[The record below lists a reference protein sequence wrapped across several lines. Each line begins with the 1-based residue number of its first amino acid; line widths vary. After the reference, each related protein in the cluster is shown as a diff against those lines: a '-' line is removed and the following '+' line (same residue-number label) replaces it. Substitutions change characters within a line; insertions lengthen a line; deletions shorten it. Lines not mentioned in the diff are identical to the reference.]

1 MHTDTTSLWP
11 DWQRQ
16 YLSIVVDRAL
26 TELRRGRP
34 VLMQS
39 QPGKRPLMPSYHGF
53 TPSGA
58 DNGWHPD
65 LAESWLFVPVETL
78 TPDMLRLIEEVS
90 RCKCLLLSA
99 QRVAA
104 LLALRE
110 KSSGVQP
117 KAGKTAMPAAERVA
131 QGQLCA
137 FELPGPREYQSVA
150 GREALASILGLSL
163 RSYAPGQTGMQ
174 VSGEVRAE
182 DYLHVLREAAGL
194 APATSWFEV
203 PPFVRRALDA
213 GMQPPAENGSA
224 TAVAAILRDRS
235 LVASPPVMM
244 SEAAIALAR
253 EARLAPALVAVR
265 IQTAGKAAN
274 ALYAVRSQ
282 TYRDQQQAKKKPADQ
297 QAILGAWLQ
306 SLLPVDPAQVLQ
318 YVSDRPAHLE
328 EISDAPVPLERI
340 VDGPSGAHA
349 LGTAPIGSRFVVFRE
364 KNTDFE
370 HVAVIVGDPD
380 FNGSD
385 PVRVRLHS
393 SCLTG
398 DLFGSLR
405 CDCGDQ
411 LRGTVQRLAR
421 EGGGIILYLSQE
433 GRGIGIANKLRAY
446 RLQDAGQDTL
456 DANQSLGFRMDE
468 RHFEVAAAMLKSLGC
483 TRIQL
488 LTNNPAKIESLR
500 AAGIDVVEREPV
512 KGEVNPHNQQYLVTK
527 MKRAGH
533 LFERSELRL
542 PDRPAA
548 ASLPADAARLGD
560 AAHPDDAACS
570 GEAARSGGL
579 VHPGDAA
586 LQAGG
591 VAVPASASS
600 DAGLTPSRA
609 IRARILQ
616 AGQRFHAN
624 DNIAAFI
631 RDDELPLLQDEVAER
646 MQALLESLVIDTESD
661 HNTQDTARRVAKMY
675 LNEVFAGR
683 YRAAPDMTEFPNVEK
698 LNELLV
704 VGPIT
709 VRSAC
714 SHHFCPIMGRLWVG
728 VLPNADSNLIGLSK
742 YARLADWIMSRPQ
755 IQEEAVK
762 TLADE
767 LERRLAPDGLAV
779 IMKADHFCMHWRGV
793 KDESQMTSSV
803 MRGAFLRNS
812 SLRRELLSLIAD
824 MGKG

>member
-58 DNGWHPD
+58 DNGWHAD

-110 KSSGVQP
+110 KSSDVQP
-117 KAGKTAMPAAERVA
+117 GAGKTAVSAAERVA

-163 RSYAPGQTGMQ
+163 RSDAPGQTGMQ

-194 APATSWFEV
+194 APASSWFEV

-224 TAVAAILRDRS
+224 TAVAAILCDRS

-265 IQTAGKAAN
+265 IQTAGKAVD

-282 TYRDQQQAKKKPADQ
+282 TYRDQQQAEKPADQ

-318 YVSDRPAHLE
+318 YISDRPAHLE

-548 ASLPADAARLGD
+548 ASLPGDAARLGD
-560 AAHPDDAACS
+560 AARPDDAARS

-793 KDESQMTSSV
+793 KDESRMTSSV

>member
-16 YLSIVVDRAL
+16 SLSIAVDRAL

-39 QPGKRPLMPSYHGF
+39 QPGKQPLMPGYHGC
-53 TPSGA
+53 TPLGA

-163 RSYAPGQTGMQ
+163 RSDAPGQTGMQ
-174 VSGEVRAE
+174 VSGEVPAE

-194 APATSWFEV
+194 APATWFEV

-213 GMQPPAENGSA
+213 GMRPPAENGSA
-224 TAVAAILRDRS
+224 TAVAAILCDRS

-282 TYRDQQQAKKKPADQ
+282 TYRDQQQAEKPADQ

-349 LGTAPIGSRFVVFRE
+349 PGTVPIGSRFVVFRE

-468 RHFEVAAAMLKSLGC
+468 RHFEVAATMLKSLGC

-542 PDRPAA
+542 PERPVA
-548 ASLPADAARLGD
+548 ASLPADATRLGD
-560 AAHPDDAACS
+560 AAHPDDAVRS

-609 IRARILQ
+609 IRTRIQQ

>member
-16 YLSIVVDRAL
+16 SLSIVVDRAL

-39 QPGKRPLMPSYHGF
+39 QPGKRPLMPGYHGC
-53 TPSGA
+53 TPLGA

-131 QGQLCA
+131 QRQLCA

-163 RSYAPGQTGMQ
+163 RSDAPGQTGMQ
-174 VSGEVRAE
+174 VSGEVPAE

-194 APATSWFEV
+194 APATWFEV

-213 GMQPPAENGSA
+213 GMRPPAENGSA
-224 TAVAAILRDRS
+224 TAVAAILCDRS

-282 TYRDQQQAKKKPADQ
+282 TYRDQQQAEKPADQ

-349 LGTAPIGSRFVVFRE
+349 PGTVPIGSRFVVFRE

-542 PDRPAA
+542 PERPVA
-548 ASLPADAARLGD
+548 ASLPADATRLGD
-560 AAHPDDAACS
+560 AAHPDDAVRS

-600 DAGLTPSRA
+600 DAGFTPSRA

-631 RDDELPLLQDEVAER
+631 RDDELALLQDEVAER

>member
-16 YLSIVVDRAL
+16 SLSIAVDRAL

-39 QPGKRPLMPSYHGF
+39 QPGKQPLMPGYHGC
-53 TPSGA
+53 TPLGA

-150 GREALASILGLSL
+150 GREALASILGLPL
-163 RSYAPGQTGMQ
+163 RSDAPGQTGMQ
-174 VSGEVRAE
+174 VSGEVPAE

-194 APATSWFEV
+194 APATWFEV

-213 GMQPPAENGSA
+213 GMRPPAENGSA
-224 TAVAAILRDRS
+224 TAVAAILCDRS

-244 SEAAIALAR
+244 SEAAMALAR

-282 TYRDQQQAKKKPADQ
+282 TYRDQQQAEKPADQ

-349 LGTAPIGSRFVVFRE
+349 PGTVPIGSRFVVFRE

-380 FNGSD
+380 FNGPD

-542 PDRPAA
+542 PERPVA
-548 ASLPADAARLGD
+548 ASLPADATRLGD
-560 AAHPDDAACS
+560 AAHPDDAVRS

-600 DAGLTPSRA
+600 DAGFTPSRA

-631 RDDELPLLQDEVAER
+631 RDDELALLQDEVAER

>member
-1 MHTDTTSLWP
+1 M
-11 DWQRQ
+11 
-16 YLSIVVDRAL
+16 
-26 TELRRGRP
+26 
-34 VLMQS
+34 
-39 QPGKRPLMPSYHGF
+39 PGYHGF

-58 DNGWHPD
+58 DNGWHAD

-110 KSSGVQP
+110 KSSDVQP
-117 KAGKTAMPAAERVA
+117 GAGKTAVSAAERVA

-163 RSYAPGQTGMQ
+163 RSDAPGQTGMQ

-213 GMQPPAENGSA
+213 GMRPPAENGSA
-224 TAVAAILRDRS
+224 TAVAAILCDRS

-265 IQTAGKAAN
+265 IQTAGKAVD

-282 TYRDQQQAKKKPADQ
+282 TYRDQQQAEKPADQ

-349 LGTAPIGSRFVVFRE
+349 PGTVPIGSRFVVFRE

-380 FNGSD
+380 FNGPD

-560 AAHPDDAACS
+560 AARPDDAARS
-570 GEAARSGGL
+570 GEAARSEGL
-579 VHPGDAA
+579 VHPRDAA

-600 DAGLTPSRA
+600 DAGFTPSRA

-631 RDDELPLLQDEVAER
+631 RDDELALLQDEVAER

>member
-16 YLSIVVDRAL
+16 SLSIAVDRAL

-39 QPGKRPLMPSYHGF
+39 QPGKQPRMPGYHGC
-53 TPSGA
+53 TPLGA

-110 KSSGVQP
+110 KSSDVQP
-117 KAGKTAMPAAERVA
+117 GAGKTAVSAAERVA

-163 RSYAPGQTGMQ
+163 RSDAPGQTGMQ
-174 VSGEVRAE
+174 VSGEVPAE

-194 APATSWFEV
+194 APATWFEV

-213 GMQPPAENGSA
+213 GMRPPAENGSA
-224 TAVAAILRDRS
+224 TAVAAILCDRS

-282 TYRDQQQAKKKPADQ
+282 TYRDQQQAEKPADQ

-349 LGTAPIGSRFVVFRE
+349 PGTVPIGSRFVVFRE

-560 AAHPDDAACS
+560 AAHPDDAARS
-570 GEAARSGGL
+570 GEATRSGRL

-591 VAVPASASS
+591 VAVPTSTSS

-609 IRARILQ
+609 IRTRIQQ

-631 RDDELPLLQDEVAER
+631 RDDELALLQDEVAER

>member
-16 YLSIVVDRAL
+16 SLSIAVDRAL

-39 QPGKRPLMPSYHGF
+39 QPGKQPLMPGYHGC
-53 TPSGA
+53 TPLGA

-163 RSYAPGQTGMQ
+163 RSDAPGQTGMQ
-174 VSGEVRAE
+174 VSGEVPAE

-194 APATSWFEV
+194 APATWFEV

-213 GMQPPAENGSA
+213 GMRPPAENGSA
-224 TAVAAILRDRS
+224 TAVAAILCDRS

-265 IQTAGKAAN
+265 IQTAGKAVD

-282 TYRDQQQAKKKPADQ
+282 TYRDQQQAEKPADQ

-349 LGTAPIGSRFVVFRE
+349 PGTVPIGSRFVVFRE

-468 RHFEVAAAMLKSLGC
+468 RHFEVAATMLKSLGC
-483 TRIQL
+483 PRIQL

-542 PDRPAA
+542 PERPVA
-548 ASLPADAARLGD
+548 ASLPADATRLGD
-560 AAHPDDAACS
+560 AAHPDDAVRS

-609 IRARILQ
+609 IRTRIQQ

>member
-1 MHTDTTSLWP
+1 M
-11 DWQRQ
+11 
-16 YLSIVVDRAL
+16 
-26 TELRRGRP
+26 
-34 VLMQS
+34 
-39 QPGKRPLMPSYHGF
+39 PGYHGF

-58 DNGWHPD
+58 DNGWHAD

-163 RSYAPGQTGMQ
+163 RSDAPGQTGMQ

-224 TAVAAILRDRS
+224 TAVAAILCDRS

-282 TYRDQQQAKKKPADQ
+282 TYRDQQQAEKPADQ

-318 YVSDRPAHLE
+318 YFSDRPAHLE

-349 LGTAPIGSRFVVFRE
+349 PGTVPIGSRFVVFRE

-542 PDRPAA
+542 PDQPAA
-548 ASLPADAARLGD
+548 ASLPGDAAR
-560 AAHPDDAACS
+560 P
-570 GEAARSGGL
+570 GEAIRSEGL
-579 VHPGDAA
+579 EHPGDAP

-591 VAVPASASS
+591 VPLPASASS

-616 AGQRFHAN
+616 SGQRFHAN

-631 RDDELPLLQDEVAER
+631 RDDELPLLRDEVAER

>member
-16 YLSIVVDRAL
+16 SLSIAVDRAL

-39 QPGKRPLMPSYHGF
+39 QPGKQPRMPGYHGC
-53 TPSGA
+53 TPLGA

-117 KAGKTAMPAAERVA
+117 KAGKTAVSAAERVA

-163 RSYAPGQTGMQ
+163 RSDAPGQTGMQ
-174 VSGEVRAE
+174 VSGEVPAE

-194 APATSWFEV
+194 APATWFEV

-213 GMQPPAENGSA
+213 GMRPPAENGSA
-224 TAVAAILRDRS
+224 TAVAAILCDRS

-282 TYRDQQQAKKKPADQ
+282 TYRDQQQAEKPADQ

-349 LGTAPIGSRFVVFRE
+349 PGTVPIGSRFVVFRE

-533 LFERSELRL
+533 LFERNELRL
-542 PDRPAA
+542 PEGPVA

-560 AAHPDDAACS
+560 AARPDDAARS
-570 GEAARSGGL
+570 GEAARSEGL
-579 VHPGDAA
+579 VHPRDAA

-600 DAGLTPSRA
+600 DAGFTPSRA

-631 RDDELPLLQDEVAER
+631 RDDELALLQDEVAER

>member
-1 MHTDTTSLWP
+1 M
-11 DWQRQ
+11 
-16 YLSIVVDRAL
+16 
-26 TELRRGRP
+26 
-34 VLMQS
+34 
-39 QPGKRPLMPSYHGF
+39 PGYHGF

-58 DNGWHPD
+58 DNGWHAD

-117 KAGKTAMPAAERVA
+117 KAGKTAMPAAERAA

-163 RSYAPGQTGMQ
+163 RSDAPGQTGMQ
-174 VSGEVRAE
+174 VSGEVPAE

-194 APATSWFEV
+194 APATWFEV

-213 GMQPPAENGSA
+213 GMRPPAENGSA
-224 TAVAAILRDRS
+224 TAVAAILCDRS

-282 TYRDQQQAKKKPADQ
+282 TYRDQQQAEKPADQ

-542 PDRPAA
+542 PERPVA
-548 ASLPADAARLGD
+548 ASLPADATRLGD
-560 AAHPDDAACS
+560 AAHPDDAVRS

-609 IRARILQ
+609 IRTRIQQ

>member
-16 YLSIVVDRAL
+16 SLSIAVDRAL

-39 QPGKRPLMPSYHGF
+39 QPGKQPLMPGYHGC
-53 TPSGA
+53 TPLGA

-150 GREALASILGLSL
+150 GREALASILGLPL
-163 RSYAPGQTGMQ
+163 RSDAPGQTGMQ
-174 VSGEVRAE
+174 VSGEVPAE

-194 APATSWFEV
+194 APATWFEV

-213 GMQPPAENGSA
+213 GMRPPAENGSA
-224 TAVAAILRDRS
+224 TAVAAILCDRS

-244 SEAAIALAR
+244 SEAAMALAR

-282 TYRDQQQAKKKPADQ
+282 TYRDQQQAEKPADQ

-349 LGTAPIGSRFVVFRE
+349 PGTVPIGSRFVVFRE

-380 FNGSD
+380 FNGPD

-483 TRIQL
+483 T
-488 LTNNPAKIESLR
+488 
-500 AAGIDVVEREPV
+500 
-512 KGEVNPHNQQYLVTK
+512 
-527 MKRAGH
+527 
-533 LFERSELRL
+533 
-542 PDRPAA
+542 
-548 ASLPADAARLGD
+548 
-560 AAHPDDAACS
+560 
-570 GEAARSGGL
+570 
-579 VHPGDAA
+579 
-586 LQAGG
+586 
-591 VAVPASASS
+591 ASS
-600 DAGLTPSRA
+600 CSPTIRPRSSRCA
-609 IRARILQ
+609 PQ
-616 AGQRFHAN
+616 A
-624 DNIAAFI
+624 
-631 RDDELPLLQDEVAER
+631 
-646 MQALLESLVIDTESD
+646 ST
-661 HNTQDTARRVAKMY
+661 
-675 LNEVFAGR
+675 
-683 YRAAPDMTEFPNVEK
+683 
-698 LNELLV
+698 
-704 VGPIT
+704 
-709 VRSAC
+709 
-714 SHHFCPIMGRLWVG
+714 W
-728 VLPNADSNLIGLSK
+728 
-742 YARLADWIMSRPQ
+742 
-755 IQEEAVK
+755 
-762 TLADE
+762 
-767 LERRLAPDGLAV
+767 
-779 IMKADHFCMHWRGV
+779 
-793 KDESQMTSSV
+793 SSV
-803 MRGAFLRNS
+803 NR
-812 SLRRELLSLIAD
+812 
-824 MGKG
+824 

>member
-16 YLSIVVDRAL
+16 SLSIAVDRAL

-39 QPGKRPLMPSYHGF
+39 QPGKQPLMPGYHGC
-53 TPSGA
+53 TPLGA

-163 RSYAPGQTGMQ
+163 RSDAPGQTGMQ
-174 VSGEVRAE
+174 VSGEVPAE

-224 TAVAAILRDRS
+224 TAVAAILCDRS

-265 IQTAGKAAN
+265 IQTAGKAVD

-282 TYRDQQQAKKKPADQ
+282 TYRDQQQAEKPADQ

-318 YVSDRPAHLE
+318 CISDRPAHLE

-370 HVAVIVGDPD
+370 HVAVIVGGPD
-380 FNGSD
+380 FNGPD

-542 PDRPAA
+542 PERPVA
-548 ASLPADAARLGD
+548 ASLPADATRLGD
-560 AAHPDDAACS
+560 AAHPDDAVRS

-609 IRARILQ
+609 IRTRIQQ

-793 KDESQMTSSV
+793 KDDSQMTSSV

>member
-16 YLSIVVDRAL
+16 SLSIAVDRAL

-39 QPGKRPLMPSYHGF
+39 QPGKQPLMPSYHGC
-53 TPSGA
+53 TPLGA

-163 RSYAPGQTGMQ
+163 RSDTPGQTGMQ
-174 VSGEVRAE
+174 VSGEVPAE

-194 APATSWFEV
+194 APATWFEI

-224 TAVAAILRDRS
+224 TAVAAMLCDRS

-265 IQTAGKAAN
+265 IQTAGKAVD

-282 TYRDQQQAKKKPADQ
+282 TYRDQQQAEKPADQ

-318 YVSDRPAHLE
+318 YISDRPAHLE

-380 FNGSD
+380 FNGPD

-542 PDRPAA
+542 PDRPVA
-548 ASLPADAARLGD
+548 ASLPADATRLGD
-560 AAHPDDAACS
+560 AAHLDDAARS

-609 IRARILQ
+609 IRTRIQQ

-631 RDDELPLLQDEVAER
+631 RDDELALLQDEVAER

>member
-1 MHTDTTSLWP
+1 
-11 DWQRQ
+11 
-16 YLSIVVDRAL
+16 
-26 TELRRGRP
+26 
-34 VLMQS
+34 
-39 QPGKRPLMPSYHGF
+39 MPSYHGF

-282 TYRDQQQAKKKPADQ
+282 TYRDQQQAKKPADQ

-380 FNGSD
+380 FNGPD

-542 PDRPAA
+542 PERPVA
-548 ASLPADAARLGD
+548 ASLPADATRLGD
-560 AAHPDDAACS
+560 AAHPDDAVRS

-609 IRARILQ
+609 IRTRIQQ

>member
-16 YLSIVVDRAL
+16 SLSIAVDRAL

-39 QPGKRPLMPSYHGF
+39 QPGKQPRMPGYHGC
-53 TPSGA
+53 TPLGA

-282 TYRDQQQAKKKPADQ
+282 TYRDQQQAKKPADQ

-380 FNGSD
+380 FNGPD

-542 PDRPAA
+542 PERPVA
-548 ASLPADAARLGD
+548 ASLPADATRLGD
-560 AAHPDDAACS
+560 AAHPDDAVRS

-609 IRARILQ
+609 IRTRIQQ

>member
-16 YLSIVVDRAL
+16 SLSIAVDRAL

-39 QPGKRPLMPSYHGF
+39 QPGKQPLMPGYHGC
-53 TPSGA
+53 TPLGA

-150 GREALASILGLSL
+150 GREALASILGLPL
-163 RSYAPGQTGMQ
+163 RSDAPRQTGMQ
-174 VSGEVRAE
+174 VSGEVPAE

-224 TAVAAILRDRS
+224 TAVAAILCDRS
-235 LVASPPVMM
+235 LVASLPVMM

-265 IQTAGKAAN
+265 IQTAGKAVD

-282 TYRDQQQAKKKPADQ
+282 TYRDQQQAEKPADQ

-318 YVSDRPAHLE
+318 YISDRPAHLE

-370 HVAVIVGDPD
+370 HVAVIVGGPD
-380 FNGSD
+380 FNGPD

-542 PDRPAA
+542 PERPVA
-548 ASLPADAARLGD
+548 ASLPADATRLGD
-560 AAHPDDAACS
+560 AAHPDDAARS

-609 IRARILQ
+609 IRTRIQQ

>member
-1 MHTDTTSLWP
+1 
-11 DWQRQ
+11 
-16 YLSIVVDRAL
+16 
-26 TELRRGRP
+26 
-34 VLMQS
+34 MQS
-39 QPGKRPLMPSYHGF
+39 QPGKQPLMPSYHGF

-90 RCKCLLLSA
+90 TCECLLLSA

-117 KAGKTAMPAAERVA
+117 KAGKTAVPAAERVA

-150 GREALASILGLSL
+150 GREALESILGLSL
-163 RSYAPGQTGMQ
+163 RSYVPGQTGMQ
-174 VSGEVRAE
+174 VSGEVPAE
-182 DYLHVLREAAGL
+182 DYLHLLQQAAGL
-194 APATSWFEV
+194 VPATWFEI

-213 GMQPPAENGSA
+213 GMRPPAENGSA
-224 TAVAAILRDRS
+224 TAVAAILCDRS

-265 IQTAGKAAN
+265 IQTAGKAVD

-282 TYRDQQQAKKKPADQ
+282 TYRDQQQAEKPADQ

-318 YVSDRPAHLE
+318 YISDRPAHLE
-328 EISDAPVPLERI
+328 EISDAPVPLERV

-380 FNGSD
+380 FNGPD

-527 MKRAGH
+527 MKRAG
-533 LFERSELRL
+533 R
-542 PDRPAA
+542 A
-548 ASLPADAARLGD
+548 G
-560 AAHPDDAACS
+560 
-570 GEAARSGGL
+570 GGL
-579 VHPGDAA
+579 SPG
-586 LQAGG
+586 
-591 VAVPASASS
+591 
-600 DAGLTPSRA
+600 
-609 IRARILQ
+609 
-616 AGQRFHAN
+616 
-624 DNIAAFI
+624 
-631 RDDELPLLQDEVAER
+631 
-646 MQALLESLVIDTESD
+646 
-661 HNTQDTARRVAKMY
+661 
-675 LNEVFAGR
+675 
-683 YRAAPDMTEFPNVEK
+683 
-698 LNELLV
+698 
-704 VGPIT
+704 
-709 VRSAC
+709 
-714 SHHFCPIMGRLWVG
+714 
-728 VLPNADSNLIGLSK
+728 
-742 YARLADWIMSRPQ
+742 
-755 IQEEAVK
+755 
-762 TLADE
+762 
-767 LERRLAPDGLAV
+767 
-779 IMKADHFCMHWRGV
+779 
-793 KDESQMTSSV
+793 
-803 MRGAFLRNS
+803 
-812 SLRRELLSLIAD
+812 
-824 MGKG
+824 

>member
-16 YLSIVVDRAL
+16 SLSIAVDRAL

-39 QPGKRPLMPSYHGF
+39 QPGKQPLMPGYHGC
-53 TPSGA
+53 TPLGA

-150 GREALASILGLSL
+150 GREALASILGLPL
-163 RSYAPGQTGMQ
+163 RSDAPGQTGMQ
-174 VSGEVRAE
+174 VSGEVPAE

-194 APATSWFEV
+194 APATWFEV

-213 GMQPPAENGSA
+213 GMRPPAENGSA
-224 TAVAAILRDRS
+224 TAVAAILCDRS

-282 TYRDQQQAKKKPADQ
+282 TYRDQQQAEKPADQ

-349 LGTAPIGSRFVVFRE
+349 PGTVPIGSRFVVFRE

-380 FNGSD
+380 FNGPD

-560 AAHPDDAACS
+560 AARPDDAARS
-570 GEAARSGGL
+570 GEAARSEGL
-579 VHPGDAA
+579 VHPRDAA

-600 DAGLTPSRA
+600 DAGFTPSRA

-631 RDDELPLLQDEVAER
+631 RDDELALLQDEVAER

>member
-1 MHTDTTSLWP
+1 
-11 DWQRQ
+11 
-16 YLSIVVDRAL
+16 
-26 TELRRGRP
+26 
-34 VLMQS
+34 
-39 QPGKRPLMPSYHGF
+39 MPSYHGF

-58 DNGWHPD
+58 DNGWHAD

-110 KSSGVQP
+110 KSSDVQP
-117 KAGKTAMPAAERVA
+117 GAGKTAVSAAERVA

-163 RSYAPGQTGMQ
+163 RSDAPGQTGMQ

-194 APATSWFEV
+194 APASSWFEV

-213 GMQPPAENGSA
+213 GMRPPAENGSA
-224 TAVAAILRDRS
+224 TAVAAILCDRS

-265 IQTAGKAAN
+265 IQTAGKAVD

-282 TYRDQQQAKKKPADQ
+282 TYRDQQQAEKPADQ

-318 YVSDRPAHLE
+318 YISDRPAHLE

-548 ASLPADAARLGD
+548 ASLPGDAARLGD
-560 AAHPDDAACS
+560 AARPDDAARS

>member
-16 YLSIVVDRAL
+16 SLSIAVDRAL

-39 QPGKRPLMPSYHGF
+39 QPGKQPLMPGYHGC
-53 TPSGA
+53 TPLGA

-163 RSYAPGQTGMQ
+163 RSDAPGQTGMQ

-224 TAVAAILRDRS
+224 TAVAAILCDRS

-265 IQTAGKAAN
+265 IQTAGKAVD

-282 TYRDQQQAKKKPADQ
+282 TYRDQQQAEKPADQ

-318 YVSDRPAHLE
+318 YISDRPAHLE

-542 PDRPAA
+542 PERPVA
-548 ASLPADAARLGD
+548 ASLPADATRLGD
-560 AAHPDDAACS
+560 AAHPDDAVRS

-609 IRARILQ
+609 IRTRIQQ

-793 KDESQMTSSV
+793 KDESRMTSSV

>member
-16 YLSIVVDRAL
+16 SLSIAVDRAL

-39 QPGKRPLMPSYHGF
+39 QPGKQPLMPGYHGC
-53 TPSGA
+53 TPLGA

-150 GREALASILGLSL
+150 GREALASILGLPL
-163 RSYAPGQTGMQ
+163 RSDAPGQTGMQ
-174 VSGEVRAE
+174 VSGEVPAE

-224 TAVAAILRDRS
+224 TAVAAILCDRS
-235 LVASPPVMM
+235 LVASLPVMM

-265 IQTAGKAAN
+265 IQTAGKAVD

-282 TYRDQQQAKKKPADQ
+282 TYRDQQQAEKPADQ

-318 YVSDRPAHLE
+318 YISDRPAHLE

-370 HVAVIVGDPD
+370 HVAVIVGGPD
-380 FNGSD
+380 FNGPD

-542 PDRPAA
+542 PERPVA
-548 ASLPADAARLGD
+548 ASLPADATRLGD
-560 AAHPDDAACS
+560 AAHPDDAARS

-609 IRARILQ
+609 IRTRIQQ

>member
-1 MHTDTTSLWP
+1 
-11 DWQRQ
+11 
-16 YLSIVVDRAL
+16 
-26 TELRRGRP
+26 
-34 VLMQS
+34 
-39 QPGKRPLMPSYHGF
+39 MPSYHGF

>member
-58 DNGWHPD
+58 DNGWHAD

-110 KSSGVQP
+110 KSSDVQP
-117 KAGKTAMPAAERVA
+117 GAGKTAVSAAERVA

-163 RSYAPGQTGMQ
+163 RSDAPGQTGMQ

-194 APATSWFEV
+194 APASSWFEV

-213 GMQPPAENGSA
+213 GMRPPAENGSA
-224 TAVAAILRDRS
+224 TAVAAILCDRS

-265 IQTAGKAAN
+265 IQTAGKAVD

-282 TYRDQQQAKKKPADQ
+282 TYRDQQQAEKPADQ

-318 YVSDRPAHLE
+318 YISDRPAHLE

-548 ASLPADAARLGD
+548 ASLPGDAARLGD
-560 AAHPDDAACS
+560 AARPDDAARS

-714 SHHFCPIMGRLWVG
+714 SHHFCPIMGRLWIG

-767 LERRLAPDGLAV
+767 LERRLLPDGLAV
-779 IMKADHFCMHWRGV
+779 VMKADHFCMHWRGV

-803 MRGAFLRNS
+803 MRGAFLRNA
-812 SLRRELLSLIAD
+812 SLRREFLGLI
-824 MGKG
+824 

>member
-16 YLSIVVDRAL
+16 SLSIAVDRAL

-39 QPGKRPLMPSYHGF
+39 QPGKQPLMPGYHGC
-53 TPSGA
+53 TPLGA

-150 GREALASILGLSL
+150 GREALANILGLSL

-224 TAVAAILRDRS
+224 TAVAAILCDRS

-265 IQTAGKAAN
+265 IQTAGKAVD

-282 TYRDQQQAKKKPADQ
+282 TYRDQQQAEKPADQ

-318 YVSDRPAHLE
+318 YISDRPAHLE
-328 EISDAPVPLERI
+328 EISDAPVPLERV

-380 FNGSD
+380 FNGPD

-542 PDRPAA
+542 PERPVA
-548 ASLPADAARLGD
+548 ASLPADATRLGD
-560 AAHPDDAACS
+560 AAHPDDAVRS

-609 IRARILQ
+609 IRTRIQQ

-767 LERRLAPDGLAV
+767 LERRLVPDGLAV

>member
-16 YLSIVVDRAL
+16 SLSIAVDRAL

-39 QPGKRPLMPSYHGF
+39 QPGKQPRMPGYHGC
-53 TPSGA
+53 TPLGA

-163 RSYAPGQTGMQ
+163 RSDAPGQTGMQ
-174 VSGEVRAE
+174 VSGEVPAE

-194 APATSWFEV
+194 APATWFEV

-213 GMQPPAENGSA
+213 GMRPPAENGSA
-224 TAVAAILRDRS
+224 TAVAAILCDRS

-282 TYRDQQQAKKKPADQ
+282 TYRDQQQAEKPADQ

-349 LGTAPIGSRFVVFRE
+349 PGTVPIGSRFVVFRE

-533 LFERSELRL
+533 LFERNELRL
-542 PDRPAA
+542 PEGPVA
-548 ASLPADAARLGD
+548 ASLPADATRLGD
-560 AAHPDDAACS
+560 AARPDDAARS
-570 GEAARSGGL
+570 GEATRSGRL

-591 VAVPASASS
+591 VAVPTSTSS

-609 IRARILQ
+609 IRTRIQQ

-631 RDDELPLLQDEVAER
+631 RDDELALLQDEVAER

>member
-16 YLSIVVDRAL
+16 SLSIAVDRAL

-39 QPGKRPLMPSYHGF
+39 QPGKQPLMPGYHGC
-53 TPSGA
+53 TPLGA

-163 RSYAPGQTGMQ
+163 RSDAPGQTGMQ
-174 VSGEVRAE
+174 VSGEVPAE

-194 APATSWFEV
+194 APATWFEV

-213 GMQPPAENGSA
+213 GMRPPAENGSA
-224 TAVAAILRDRS
+224 TAVAAILCDRS

-265 IQTAGKAAN
+265 IQTAGKAVD

-282 TYRDQQQAKKKPADQ
+282 TYRDQQQAEKPADQ

-349 LGTAPIGSRFVVFRE
+349 PGTVPIGSRFVVFRE

-380 FNGSD
+380 FNGPD

-560 AAHPDDAACS
+560 AARPDDAARS
-570 GEAARSGGL
+570 GEAARSEGL
-579 VHPGDAA
+579 VHPRDAA

-600 DAGLTPSRA
+600 DAGFTPSRA

-631 RDDELPLLQDEVAER
+631 RDDELALLQDEVAER

>member
-16 YLSIVVDRAL
+16 SLSIAVDRAL

-39 QPGKRPLMPSYHGF
+39 QPGKQPLMPGYHGC
-53 TPSGA
+53 TPLGA

-150 GREALASILGLSL
+150 GREALASILGLPL
-163 RSYAPGQTGMQ
+163 RSDAPGQTGMQ
-174 VSGEVRAE
+174 VSGEVPAE

-194 APATSWFEV
+194 APATWFEV

-213 GMQPPAENGSA
+213 GMRPPAENGSA
-224 TAVAAILRDRS
+224 TAVAAILCDRS

-244 SEAAIALAR
+244 SEAAMALAR

-282 TYRDQQQAKKKPADQ
+282 TYRDQQQAEKPADQ

-349 LGTAPIGSRFVVFRE
+349 PGTVPIGSRFVVFRE

-542 PDRPAA
+542 PERPVA
-548 ASLPADAARLGD
+548 ASLPADATRLGD
-560 AAHPDDAACS
+560 AAHPDDAVRS

-600 DAGLTPSRA
+600 DAGFTPSRA

-631 RDDELPLLQDEVAER
+631 RDDELALLQDEVAER

>member
-16 YLSIVVDRAL
+16 SLSIAVDRAL

-39 QPGKRPLMPSYHGF
+39 QPGKQPLMPGYHGC
-53 TPSGA
+53 TPLGA

-163 RSYAPGQTGMQ
+163 RSDAPGQTGMQ
-174 VSGEVRAE
+174 VSGEVPAE

-194 APATSWFEV
+194 APASSWFEV

-213 GMQPPAENGSA
+213 GMRPPAENGSA
-224 TAVAAILRDRS
+224 TAVAAILCDRS

-265 IQTAGKAAN
+265 IQTAGKAVD

-282 TYRDQQQAKKKPADQ
+282 TYRDQQQAEKPADQ

-318 YVSDRPAHLE
+318 YISDRPAHLE

-380 FNGSD
+380 FNGPD

-542 PDRPAA
+542 PDRPVA
-548 ASLPADAARLGD
+548 ASLPADATRLGD
-560 AAHPDDAACS
+560 AAHPDDAVRS

-609 IRARILQ
+609 IRTRIQQ

-631 RDDELPLLQDEVAER
+631 RDDELALLQDEVAER

>member
-1 MHTDTTSLWP
+1 
-11 DWQRQ
+11 
-16 YLSIVVDRAL
+16 
-26 TELRRGRP
+26 
-34 VLMQS
+34 
-39 QPGKRPLMPSYHGF
+39 MPSYHGF

-110 KSSGVQP
+110 KSSDVQP
-117 KAGKTAMPAAERVA
+117 GAGKTAVSAAERVA

-163 RSYAPGQTGMQ
+163 RSDAPGQTGMQ
-174 VSGEVRAE
+174 VSGEVPAE

-194 APATSWFEV
+194 APATWFEV

-213 GMQPPAENGSA
+213 GMRPPAENGSA
-224 TAVAAILRDRS
+224 TAVAAILCDRS

-265 IQTAGKAAN
+265 IQTAGKAVD

-282 TYRDQQQAKKKPADQ
+282 TYRDQQQAEKPADQ

-349 LGTAPIGSRFVVFRE
+349 PGTVPIGSRFVVFRE

-380 FNGSD
+380 FNGPD

-560 AAHPDDAACS
+560 AARPDDAARS
-570 GEAARSGGL
+570 GEAARSEGL
-579 VHPGDAA
+579 VHPRDAA

-600 DAGLTPSRA
+600 DAGFTPSRA

-631 RDDELPLLQDEVAER
+631 RDDELALLQDEVAER

>member
-16 YLSIVVDRAL
+16 SLSIAVDRAL

-39 QPGKRPLMPSYHGF
+39 QPGKQPLMPGYHGC
-53 TPSGA
+53 TPLGA

-150 GREALASILGLSL
+150 GREALASILGLPL
-163 RSYAPGQTGMQ
+163 RSDAPGQTGMQ
-174 VSGEVRAE
+174 VSGEVPAE

-194 APATSWFEV
+194 APATWFEV

-213 GMQPPAENGSA
+213 GMRPPAENGSA
-224 TAVAAILRDRS
+224 TAVAAILCDRS

-265 IQTAGKAAN
+265 IQTAGKAVD

-282 TYRDQQQAKKKPADQ
+282 TYRDQQQAEKPADQ

-318 YVSDRPAHLE
+318 YISDRPAHLE

-380 FNGSD
+380 FNGPD

-542 PDRPAA
+542 PERPVA
-548 ASLPADAARLGD
+548 ASLPADATRLGD
-560 AAHPDDAACS
+560 AAHPDDAARS

-609 IRARILQ
+609 IRTRIQQ

-631 RDDELPLLQDEVAER
+631 RDDELALLQDEVAER

-767 LERRLAPDGLAV
+767 LERCLLPDGLAV
-779 IMKADHFCMHWRGV
+779 VMKADHFCMHWRGV

>member
-16 YLSIVVDRAL
+16 SLSIAVDRAL

-39 QPGKRPLMPSYHGF
+39 QPGKQPLMPGYHGC
-53 TPSGA
+53 TPLGA

-163 RSYAPGQTGMQ
+163 RSDAPGQTGMQ
-174 VSGEVRAE
+174 VSGEVPAE

-194 APATSWFEV
+194 APATWFEV

-224 TAVAAILRDRS
+224 TAVAAILCDRS

-265 IQTAGKAAN
+265 IQTAGKAVN

-282 TYRDQQQAKKKPADQ
+282 TFRDQQQAEKPADQ

-318 YVSDRPAHLE
+318 YISDRPAHLE
-328 EISDAPVPLERI
+328 EISDAPVPLERV

-380 FNGSD
+380 FNGPD

-560 AAHPDDAACS
+560 AARPDDAARS
-570 GEAARSGGL
+570 GEAARSEGL
-579 VHPGDAA
+579 VHPRDAA

-600 DAGLTPSRA
+600 DAGFTPSRA
-609 IRARILQ
+609 IRARIQQ

-661 HNTQDTARRVAKMY
+661 HNIQDTARRVAKMY

>member
-1 MHTDTTSLWP
+1 MHTETTSLWP

-16 YLSIVVDRAL
+16 SLSIVVDRAL

-39 QPGKRPLMPSYHGF
+39 QPGKQPLMPSYHGF

-90 RCKCLLLSA
+90 TCECLLLSA

-104 LLALRE
+104 LLVLRE
-110 KSSGVQP
+110 KSSDAQP
-117 KAGKTAMPAAERVA
+117 GAGKTAVPAAERVA

-150 GREALASILGLSL
+150 GREALESILGLSL
-163 RSYAPGQTGMQ
+163 RSYVPGQTGMQ
-174 VSGEVRAE
+174 VSGEVPAE
-182 DYLHVLREAAGL
+182 DYLHLFQQAAGL
-194 APATSWFEV
+194 VPATWFEI

-213 GMQPPAENGSA
+213 GMRPPAENGSA
-224 TAVAAILRDRS
+224 TAVAAILCDRS

-265 IQTAGKAAN
+265 IQTAGKAVD

-282 TYRDQQQAKKKPADQ
+282 TYRDQQQAEKPADQ

-318 YVSDRPAHLE
+318 YISDRPAHLE
-328 EISDAPVPLERI
+328 EISDAPVPLERV

-380 FNGSD
+380 FNGPD

-548 ASLPADAARLGD
+548 ASLPDDATRLGD
-560 AAHPDDAACS
+560 AARPDDAVRS
-570 GEAARSGGL
+570 GEATRSGGL

-609 IRARILQ
+609 IRTRIQQ

-631 RDDELPLLQDEVAER
+631 CDDELLLLQDEVAER

-793 KDESQMTSSV
+793 KDDSQMTSSV

>member
-16 YLSIVVDRAL
+16 SLSIAVDRAL

-39 QPGKRPLMPSYHGF
+39 QPGKQPLMPGYHGC
-53 TPSGA
+53 TPLGA

-163 RSYAPGQTGMQ
+163 RSDAPGQTGMQ

-224 TAVAAILRDRS
+224 TAVAAILCDRS

-265 IQTAGKAAN
+265 IQTAGKAVD

-282 TYRDQQQAKKKPADQ
+282 TYRDQQQAEKPADQ

-380 FNGSD
+380 FNGPD

-560 AAHPDDAACS
+560 AAHPDDAARS

-609 IRARILQ
+609 IRTRIQQ

>member
-1 MHTDTTSLWP
+1 M
-11 DWQRQ
+11 
-16 YLSIVVDRAL
+16 
-26 TELRRGRP
+26 
-34 VLMQS
+34 
-39 QPGKRPLMPSYHGF
+39 PGYHGF

-58 DNGWHPD
+58 DNGWHAD

-110 KSSGVQP
+110 KSSDVQP
-117 KAGKTAMPAAERVA
+117 GAGKTAVSAAERVA

-163 RSYAPGQTGMQ
+163 RSDAPGQTGMQ

-224 TAVAAILRDRS
+224 TAVAAILCDRS

-265 IQTAGKAAN
+265 IQTAGKAVD

-282 TYRDQQQAKKKPADQ
+282 TYRDQQQAEKPADQ

-318 YVSDRPAHLE
+318 YISDRPAHLE

-560 AAHPDDAACS
+560 AAHPDDAARS

-793 KDESQMTSSV
+793 KDESQMSSSV

>member
-16 YLSIVVDRAL
+16 SLSIAVDRAL

-39 QPGKRPLMPSYHGF
+39 QPGKQPLMPGYHGC
-53 TPSGA
+53 TPLGA

-163 RSYAPGQTGMQ
+163 RSDAPGQTGMQ
-174 VSGEVRAE
+174 VSGEVPAE

-224 TAVAAILRDRS
+224 TAVAAILCDRS

-265 IQTAGKAAN
+265 IQTAGKAVD

-282 TYRDQQQAKKKPADQ
+282 SYRDQQQAEKPADQ

-318 YVSDRPAHLE
+318 CISDRPAHLE

-370 HVAVIVGDPD
+370 HVAVIVGGPD
-380 FNGSD
+380 FNGPD

-398 DLFGSLR
+398 NLFGSLR

-542 PDRPAA
+542 PERPVA
-548 ASLPADAARLGD
+548 ASLPADATRLGD
-560 AAHPDDAACS
+560 AAHPDDAVRS

-609 IRARILQ
+609 IRTRIQQ

>member
-16 YLSIVVDRAL
+16 SLSIAVDRAL

-39 QPGKRPLMPSYHGF
+39 QPGKQPLMPGYHGC
-53 TPSGA
+53 TPLGA

-150 GREALASILGLSL
+150 GREALASILGLPL
-163 RSYAPGQTGMQ
+163 RSDAPGQTGMQ
-174 VSGEVRAE
+174 VSGEVPAE

-194 APATSWFEV
+194 APATWFEV

-213 GMQPPAENGSA
+213 GMRPPAENGSA
-224 TAVAAILRDRS
+224 TAVAAILCDRS

-265 IQTAGKAAN
+265 IQTAGKAVD

-282 TYRDQQQAKKKPADQ
+282 TYRDQQQAEKPADQ

-318 YVSDRPAHLE
+318 YISDRPAHLE

-380 FNGSD
+380 FNGPD

-542 PDRPAA
+542 PERPVA
-548 ASLPADAARLGD
+548 ASLPADATRLGD
-560 AAHPDDAACS
+560 AAHPDDAARS

-609 IRARILQ
+609 IRTRIQQ

-803 MRGAFLRNS
+803 MRGAFLRNA
-812 SLRRELLSLIAD
+812 SLRREFLGLI
-824 MGKG
+824 

>member
-1 MHTDTTSLWP
+1 M
-11 DWQRQ
+11 
-16 YLSIVVDRAL
+16 
-26 TELRRGRP
+26 
-34 VLMQS
+34 
-39 QPGKRPLMPSYHGF
+39 PGYHGF

-58 DNGWHPD
+58 DNGWHAD

-110 KSSGVQP
+110 KSSDVQP
-117 KAGKTAMPAAERVA
+117 GAGKTAVSAAERVA

-163 RSYAPGQTGMQ
+163 RSDAPGQTGMQ

-224 TAVAAILRDRS
+224 TAVAAILCDRS

-265 IQTAGKAAN
+265 IQTAGKAVD

-282 TYRDQQQAKKKPADQ
+282 TYRDQQQAEKPADQ

-560 AAHPDDAACS
+560 AAHPDDAARS

>member
-58 DNGWHPD
+58 DNGWHAD

-110 KSSGVQP
+110 KSSDVQP
-117 KAGKTAMPAAERVA
+117 GAGKTAVSAAERVA

-163 RSYAPGQTGMQ
+163 RSDAPGQTGMQ
-174 VSGEVRAE
+174 VSGEVPAE

-194 APATSWFEV
+194 APATWFEV

-213 GMQPPAENGSA
+213 GMRPPAENGSA
-224 TAVAAILRDRS
+224 TAVAAILCDRS

-265 IQTAGKAAN
+265 IQTAGKAVD

-282 TYRDQQQAKKKPADQ
+282 TYRDQQQAEKPADQ

-318 YVSDRPAHLE
+318 YISDRPAHLE

-385 PVRVRLHS
+385 LVRVRLHS

-548 ASLPADAARLGD
+548 ASLPGDAARLGD
-560 AAHPDDAACS
+560 AARPDDAARS

>member
-16 YLSIVVDRAL
+16 SLSIAVDRAL

-39 QPGKRPLMPSYHGF
+39 QPGKQPLMPGYHGC
-53 TPSGA
+53 TPLGA

-150 GREALASILGLSL
+150 GREALASILGLPL
-163 RSYAPGQTGMQ
+163 RSDAPGQTGMQ
-174 VSGEVRAE
+174 VSGEVPAE

-224 TAVAAILRDRS
+224 TAVAAILCDRS
-235 LVASPPVMM
+235 LVASLPVMM

-265 IQTAGKAAN
+265 IQTAGKAVD

-282 TYRDQQQAKKKPADQ
+282 TYRDQQQAEKPADQ

-318 YVSDRPAHLE
+318 YISDRPAHLE

-370 HVAVIVGDPD
+370 HVAVIVGGPD
-380 FNGSD
+380 FNGPD

-533 LFERSELRL
+533 LFERNELRL
-542 PDRPAA
+542 PEGPVA
-548 ASLPADAARLGD
+548 ASLPADATRLGD
-560 AAHPDDAACS
+560 AARPDDAARS
-570 GEAARSGGL
+570 GEATRSGRL

-591 VAVPASASS
+591 VAVPTSTSS

-609 IRARILQ
+609 IRTRIQQ

-631 RDDELPLLQDEVAER
+631 RDDELALLQDEVAER